1 MYNPHFNPEDGLTD
15 KYHVFRAPPSIEP
28 GLKVRASYS
37 GEYNGVSM
45 TGALREIGSFTF
57 VLKPNNDHHA
67 RVALAA
73 YAASCSITKP
83 QLARELREMLD
94 QDEWGED

>member
-15 KYHVFRAPPSIEP
+15 KYHVFRTPSSIDH
-28 GLKVRASYS
+28 GSQVRASYS
-37 GEYNGVSM
+37 GVMNGLAIS
-45 TGALREIGSFTF
+45 GPLHEIRSFTF
-57 VLKPNNDHHA
+57 VLKPGSDHHA

-73 YAASCSITKP
+73 YAESCSVTKP
-83 QLARELREMLD
+83 QLARELKEMLD